1 MLVPESYC
9 QRIRSGSWDDP
20 LLRQVL
26 PLADEVKG
34 REGFS
39 TDPVG
44 DAASEIM
51 PGLLHKYEG
60 RALLLVSDKCAMH
73 CRFCFRRNIRLPAA
87 VDWDRVWDYIAADAP
102 INEVILSGGDP
113 LCLETEAL
121 SAHLERAAVIPS
133 VKTVRIHT
141 RLPVADPDC
150 IDASMIAVINRI
162 ASIKTCIVVIHANHS
177 AELGGSCPAALGR
190 LRAAGA
196 LLLNQSVLLRG
207 VNDSADFLADL
218 SRTLIANGV
227 MPYYLHQLDRAAGTW
242 HFEVEE
248 ARGREIMAELLKRL
262 PGYAVPRYVRE
273 VAGKA
278 SKIPL

>member
-9 QRIRSGSWDDP
+9 QRMRSGSWDDP

-26 PLADEVKG
+26 PTADELRE

-44 DAASEIM
+44 DAVSEIM

-60 RALLLVSDKCAMH
+60 RVLLLVSDRCAMH
-73 CRFCFRRNIRLPAA
+73 CRFCFRRNTRMPATA
-87 VDWDRVWDYIAADAP
+87 DWDRVWEYIAADAS

-113 LCLETEAL
+113 LCLDAGEF

-133 VKTVRIHT
+133 VRTVRIHT
-141 RLPVADPDC
+141 RLPVADPDR
-150 IDASMIAVINRI
+150 IDMPMIAAITRF
-162 ASIKTCIVVIHANHS
+162 ASIKTCIVVIHANHA

-196 LLLNQSVLLRG
+196 LLLNQSVLLKG
-207 VNDSADFLADL
+207 VNDSADILADL
-218 SRTLIANGV
+218 SRALIANGV

-248 ARGREIMAELLKRL
+248 ARGREIMAELLNRL
-262 PGYAVPRYVRE
+262 SGYAVPRYVRE
-273 VAGKA
+273 VAEKPF
-278 SKIPL
+278 KIPL